1 MSNQLISM
9 RDVLPGEGISLKNY
23 RVDHHAT
30 LSESILRMVWKAN
43 RMELLGGWPEPEQD
57 IEDSEQIARWKMSV
71 NLMFYFIDQKGEP
84 KQTMKEQ
91 DAKLSKIFSFGN

>member
-1 MSNQLISM
+1 
-9 RDVLPGEGISLKNY
+9 
-23 RVDHHAT
+23 
-30 LSESILRMVWKAN
+30 
-43 RMELLGGWPEPEQD
+43 
-57 IEDSEQIARWKMSV
+57 MSV